1 MMTSQFRSGRWK
13 EPFGKPNGEKTGDFE
28 RFLLPQS
35 VKADW
40 GYFLTLK
47 FFEIL

>member
-1 MMTSQFRSGRWK
+1 VSDFDAGTK
-13 EPFGKPNGEKTGDFE
+13 KTALWQVQVPKNGDFE